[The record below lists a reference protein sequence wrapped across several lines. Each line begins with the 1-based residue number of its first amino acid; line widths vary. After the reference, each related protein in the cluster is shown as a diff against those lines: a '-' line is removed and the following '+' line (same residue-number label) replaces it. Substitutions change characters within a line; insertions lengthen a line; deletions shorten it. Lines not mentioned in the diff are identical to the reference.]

1 MKKISYIQIALALL
15 MTLFLSQ
22 CYYDQIVYEEPEL
35 PDDIEVSFLNEIIPI
50 FNASCNT
57 SGCHNTGGIAP
68 DLSPSKAYNALI
80 SGNYIDLDAPEN
92 SELYQWMAGNRGLS
106 MPISGPNAIYNAT
119 VLQWIKQGAKNN

>member
-1 MKKISYIQIALALL
+1 MRKISYIQIALALS

-22 CYYDQIVYEEPEL
+22 CYYDQIVYEEPE
-35 PDDIEVSFLNEIIPI
+35 PPAGDISFLNEIIPI
-50 FNASCNT
+50 FNASCNI

-68 DLSPSKAYNALI
+68 DLSPAKAYNALF
-80 SGNYIDLDAPEN
+80 SGSYIDRDVPEN

-106 MPISGPNAIYNAT
+106 MPISGPNATYNAT